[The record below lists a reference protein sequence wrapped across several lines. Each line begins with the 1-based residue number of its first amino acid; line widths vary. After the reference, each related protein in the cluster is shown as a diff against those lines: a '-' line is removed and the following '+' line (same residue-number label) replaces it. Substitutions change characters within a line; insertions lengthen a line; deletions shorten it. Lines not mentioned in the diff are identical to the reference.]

1 MQIFLSLNQNHIG
14 VKSVLG
20 EIPLGEIMLG
30 EIALG
35 EIALG
40 KDPFTFILEVKSQ
53 VVSIF
58 WNAAP

>member
-20 EIPLGEIMLG
+20 EIALG

-40 KDPFTFILEVKSQ
+40 EDPFTFILEVKSQ